1 MAANTVTY
9 FGDVTTVGNT
19 VVAQNLTSQGNYS
32 IFTGNVSPSVI
43 SNVGS
48 VAAPWNVAYLASANV
63 TRANVS
69 SIFGTVGVNV
79 ASDSSTNLRISGNVS
94 TTNTL
99 VAQNVIATTSANTQT
114 LNTSSIAGGV
124 GINSSGVAAGPQ
136 LLVSGNIW
144 SSNAISA
151 QKVFVTT
158 SNLNAGFLNTSAIY
172 GTSGSVGI
180 NTAGLGANL
189 NVSGNIWSSN
199 AFSTPNIFATSAN
212 VISILNTS
220 AIYGTSGS
228 VGINTAGLGAN
239 LNVLGNIWIS
249 NGMTTTNLM
258 PSMNANIVT
267 TNVTFMN
274 LYILGVG
281 INTTAQAGG
290 SLPLVKVSGNVRVS
304 NSFQTLSGIFTNV
317 LTVTSNL
324 GPNAT
329 NQIFSPATGG
339 IVGVAQVPT
348 AGSATLQVTGNIW
361 VSNALQSSNIA
372 LTTSANSVVSNIT
385 STAYSVG
392 INKTSPTST
401 LDVSGNVWVTEN
413 VTATGIPAA
422 SAVTSNVP
430 TLNVLSISGT
440 VGIGTSTN
448 LNSTLTVPGNVQIS
462 NSLWTTSS
470 FGTTSMNVSG
480 QVNTSAIY
488 GTAGLVGFNT
498 SVTVGG
504 PPLQFLGD
512 NIYASNSISTTN
524 IFATTANIGN
534 LFLTSYTFGTTLTAT
549 SLVTSNISAGNA
561 LVTTNIYA
569 AGTIYYGEDTT
580 TRSIHLTP
588 TAANTTAI
596 QSWISVSCNASS
608 QPSLSYWSTS
618 QTPLY
623 SNVAVGPSG
632 NAAYSGSVFLPDGRV
647 LFVPYVSST
656 IGFFNP
662 ATSIFSTV
670 VPTGFSGSSNFNG
683 GVLLPT
689 GNVLFAP
696 QTSNVG
702 LFSPVDYTFSNST
715 AIPGGTY
722 NAVLA
727 STGVILAPQGTPSNV
742 INYNFTTGAI
752 SNVLALSAKNFG
764 NVTLSAGTM
773 TANLSWFSVAWS
785 PQLGLFVAI
794 AGGSSTMNY
803 STDGKNWLPGTM
815 TSSQNWRYVVWSPQL
830 GLFVAVAG
838 VSNVMNYS
846 TDGKNWSAGSMTSS
860 QNWRS
865 VVWSPQLGLF
875 VAIAKN
881 TSVMNYSTD
890 GKNWSAGSMNTSQ
903 DWNTVEWSPQLG
915 LFVAIANVS
924 NVMNYSTD
932 GKNWSPGS
940 TTIVQG
946 WNTVTWSPQLGL
958 FIVLCNGADLNYSY
972 DGKTWF
978 GTTTIGTNWQT
989 IIWSPQLGIFVAVST
1004 STTSLYSTRISLQ
1017 QGACLLTNGN
1027 VIVPSPGTANVIQF
1041 DPVGLISSNIV
1052 VGTDGFNSLTLAP
1065 NGNVIGTPMSS
1076 NIIVINPSTGKSSNI
1091 NTQTQTSFGGACLL
1105 PSGNIIFTP
1114 TTANVG
1120 MFDPVALAYSNSA
1133 ASGGNFSGATLIP
1146 TGQVVFCP
1154 SGSANVGL
1162 LDTLTPTSSEFCLS
1176 PYFNKF

>member
-63 TRANVS
+63 TCANVS

-220 AIYGTSGS
+220 IIINSTRFLGIGTTG
-228 VGINTAGLGAN
+228 GGTTM
-239 LNVLGNIWIS
+239 NVLGNIWIS

-290 SLPLVKVSGNVRVS
+290 SLPLVKVSGNVQVS

-329 NQIFSPATGG
+329 KQIFSPATGG

-401 LDVSGNVWVTEN
+401 LDVSGNVWVTGN
-413 VTATGIPAA
+413 VTATGI
-422 SAVTSNVP
+422 AVTSNVP

-462 NSLWTTSS
+462 NSLWTMSS

-524 IFATTANIGN
+524 IFATTANIAN
-534 LFLTSYTFGTTLTAT
+534 LFLTSYTGGTTLTAT
-549 SLVTSNISAGNA
+549 SLVASNIPAGNA

-596 QSWISVSCNASS
+596 QSWISASCNASS

-623 SNVAVGPSG
+623 SNVAVGPKG

-670 VPTGFSGSSNFNG
+670 VPIGFLGSSNFNG

-727 STGVILAPQGTPSNV
+727 STGVIFAPQGTPSNV

-752 SNVLALSAKNFG
+752 SNVLALPSA
-764 NVTLSAGTM
+764 NVYGK
-773 TANLSWFSVAWS
+773 SWFAAITDIRLVDTGTTWYSV
-785 PQLGLFVAI
+785 
-794 AGGSSTMNY
+794 T
-803 STDGKNWLPGTM
+803 
-815 TSSQNWRYVVWSPQL
+815 WSPQL
-830 GLFVAVAG
+830 GLFVAVGNGGTTNKSA
-838 VSNVMNYS
+838 YS
-846 TDGKNWSAGSMTSS
+846 PDGKNWFAPTTDIRTVDTSTS
-860 QNWRS
+860 WRS
-865 VVWSPQLGLF
+865 VTWSPQLGLF
-875 VAIAKN
+875 VAVGQSGTAKN
-881 TSVMNYSTD
+881 SAYSPD
-890 GKNWSAGSMNTSQ
+890 GKNWFAATTDIRTLDTATNWFLVTWSPQLGLFVTVGASGTTNRSAYSPDGKNWFAATTDIRTLDTGTAWWSVT
-903 DWNTVEWSPQLG
+903 WSPQLG
-915 LFVAIANVS
+915 LFVAV
-924 NVMNYSTD
+924 
-932 GKNWSPGS
+932 
-940 TTIVQG
+940 
-946 WNTVTWSPQLGL
+946 
-958 FIVLCNGADLNYSY
+958 GA
-972 DGKTWF
+972 G
-978 GTTTIGTNWQT
+978 GTTNKSAYSSGT
-989 IIWSPQLGIFVAVST
+989 G
-1004 STTSLYSTRISLQ
+1004 LQ
-1017 QGACLLTNGN
+1017 QGACLLTNGS
-1027 VIVPSPGTANVIQF
+1027 VIVSSPGTANVIQF

-1076 NIIVINPSTGKSSNI
+1076 NIIVINPITMKSSNI

-1120 MFDPVALAYSNSA
+1120 MFDPVALVYSNSA

>member
-803 STDGKNWLPGTM
+803 STDGKNW
-815 TSSQNWRYVVWSPQL
+815 
-830 GLFVAVAG
+830 
-838 VSNVMNYS
+838 
-846 TDGKNWSAGSMTSS
+846 
-860 QNWRS
+860 
-865 VVWSPQLGLF
+865 
-875 VAIAKN
+875 
-881 TSVMNYSTD
+881 
-890 GKNWSAGSMNTSQ
+890 
-903 DWNTVEWSPQLG
+903 
-915 LFVAIANVS
+915 
-924 NVMNYSTD
+924 
-932 GKNWSPGS
+932 SPGS